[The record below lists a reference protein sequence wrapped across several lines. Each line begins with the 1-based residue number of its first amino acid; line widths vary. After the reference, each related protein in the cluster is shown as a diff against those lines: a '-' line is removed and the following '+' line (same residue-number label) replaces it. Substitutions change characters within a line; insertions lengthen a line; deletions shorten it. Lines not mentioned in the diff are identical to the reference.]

1 MVMHTYSTYFHAK
14 KMLIK
19 DESNTSPPPGIHIKP
34 EISKGFTLHL
44 MDYYYIPQ
52 CVHYIKLYLC
62 YSVCAGINT

>member
-1 MVMHTYSTYFHAK
+1 
-14 KMLIK
+14 MLIT